1 MPITTRYF
9 AHSTEYIWCSHHTQ
23 ESSTLEPSKPVF
35 GPARHLHPATTCL
48 PRNQPA
54 APQNQA
60 FHPGLPPCT
69 CTITLIYACLS
80 VRGRFCSCEVHPHI
94 TIVCLLSHTPCIV
107 GVLQDRETRR
117 RVYGSFKTD
126 IEKQVCI
133 PITYL
138 LGDLSRAARSWF
150 VVLEYLGHLFVTF
163 GNNHLRPS

>member
-1 MPITTRYF
+1 M
-9 AHSTEYIWCSHHTQ
+9 
-23 ESSTLEPSKPVF
+23 
-35 GPARHLHPATTCL
+35 HPATTCL

-138 LGDLSRAARSWF
+138 LGDLSNLLFYFVLRNFTSFFGILLENDPAPMQGTAKAAATTRT
-150 VVLEYLGHLFVTF
+150 Y
-163 GNNHLRPS
+163 GNNRNRPGARPQSLLYFAVSFAS